1 MISWSFLQNFDIYSW
16 QVITLLIISGFLVGF
31 INTVAGNGT
40 IISFSLFMGL
50 GLPAN
55 FANGTIRLGVV
66 LQTLAATLYFKKH
79 NFIALRKGLTLAIP
93 TTLGSILG
101 AQLAVSIDKEL
112 FKIILGIV
120 FIIMLFLMLYRPEKW
135 LQGKSELIQKKTG
148 FWQIAV
154 FFLIGFYGG
163 FIHIGVGLF
172 MLATLVLMCGY
183 DIAKANALKVF
194 LVLIY
199 SPFTLGVFMINDQI
213 HYGIG
218 LIAAVGNIF
227 GALVASRFAVTWGT
241 NIIRWF
247 VAIVIILSICDMFG
261 VFKLFFK

>member
-1 MISWSFLQNFDIYSW
+1 MTNWDFLQNFDIYSW
-16 QVITLLIISGFLVGF
+16 QIIILLIVSGFLVGF
-31 INTVAGNGT
+31 INTIAGNGT

-55 FANGTIRLGVV
+55 ISNGTIRLGVV
-66 LQTLAATLYFKKH
+66 LQTLAATFYFKKH
-79 NFIALRKGLTLAIP
+79 NFLALRKGFILAIP

-101 AQLAVSIDKEL
+101 AQIAVTIDKDV

-120 FIIMLFLMLYRPEKW
+120 LVIMLFIMFHRPEKW
-135 LQGKSELIQKKTG
+135 LVGKSEIFHKKTG
-148 FWQIAV
+148 FLQIIL
-154 FFLIGFYGG
+154 FFLIGIYGG
-163 FIHIGVGLF
+163 FIHIGVGLI
-172 MLATLVLMCGY
+172 MLAVLVLTCGY

-199 SPFTLGVFMINDQI
+199 SPFTLIVFMISGQI

-218 LIAAVGNIF
+218 LIASIGNIL
-227 GALVASRFAVTWGT
+227 GALAASRFAVSWGT

-247 VAIVIILSICDMFG
+247 VAIVIIFSICDMYG
-261 VFKLFFK
+261 LFKFLFQ

>member
-1 MISWSFLQNFDIYSW
+1 MITWCFLQHFNIYSW
-16 QVITLLIISGFLVGF
+16 QIISLLIISGFLVGF

-55 FANGTIRLGVV
+55 FANGTTRLGVV

-79 NFIALRKGLTLAIP
+79 NFIALRKGLILAIP
-93 TTLGSILG
+93 TTVGSIIG
-101 AQLAVSIDKEL
+101 AQIAVSIDKDI
-112 FKIILGIV
+112 FKIILGLV
-120 FIIMLFLMLYRPEKW
+120 LIIMLFLMFYHPEKW
-135 LQGKSELIQKKTG
+135 LKGKPENIQKQTG
-148 FWQIAV
+148 FWQIV
-154 FFLIGFYGG
+154 IFFFIGIYGG

-172 MLATLVLMCGY
+172 MLAALVLMSGY

-199 SPFTLGVFMINDQI
+199 SPFTLVVFMHSGQI

-218 LIAAVGNIF
+218 LIAAAGNIF
-227 GALVASRFAVTWGT
+227 GALAASRFAISWNT

-261 VFKLFFK
+261 IFKMFL